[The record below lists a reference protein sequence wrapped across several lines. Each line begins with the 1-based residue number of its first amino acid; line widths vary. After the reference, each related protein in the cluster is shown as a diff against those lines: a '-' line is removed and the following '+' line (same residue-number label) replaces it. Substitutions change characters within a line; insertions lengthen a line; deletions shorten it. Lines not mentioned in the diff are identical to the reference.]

1 MWSLYV
7 IKRYHWQWWS
17 SSACFSKWKFDSDDI
32 VLSSTT
38 SNICSNESLSKWKL
52 AKSISWRNPLG
63 ICGQRLRY
71 LCYSTGSCSKV
82 LWRPAIQ
89 HINSSLCLKHARLW
103 DGPCSFFP
111 DMNLNLISTKSWKS
125 AVETGRCMLHVYLRG
140 VNGCLLCLWVC
151 KHVCKYLC
159 VDIGQICT
167 VLDTQVTLK

>member
-1 MWSLYV
+1 MLVTLSFRIWLVTWSVNIDVLCYERMHICFQYLISRRKHSSYIFSCLFEMWSSV
-7 IKRYHWQWWS
+7 SSMINRYHWLWWS
-17 SSACFSKWKFDSDDI
+17 SSACFPKWKFDSDGI

-38 SNICSNESLSKWKL
+38 SNVCSNESLSKWKL

-103 DGPCSFFP
+103 DGPCSFFF
-111 DMNLNLISTKSWKS
+111 
-125 AVETGRCMLHVYLRG
+125 
-140 VNGCLLCLWVC
+140 
-151 KHVCKYLC
+151 
-159 VDIGQICT
+159 
-167 VLDTQVTLK
+167 LKWI